1 MTEQIR
7 KKLSFLKAGSYQA
20 QRRAPRR
27 DAIRFPDG
35 TTEYQVN
42 AMLLQEMLE
51 QETPRLYENDRFGF
65 NRTIK
70 KTPVGLVGDRRFTS
84 SIGNITIDYPY
95 VLQNGMDRILERI
108 DEKRAVCEDAEKREL
123 YDAMRDSVT
132 ACLQYADRYRDYARE
147 QGAAELYAALCHVPH
162 GGATSFYEACVML
175 KFLQFT
181 LRCNRNMHLTLGGFD
196 RYMRPYFEADL
207 AAGASEDAL
216 FEVLED
222 FFITL
227 NLDSDTYFGVQKG
240 DNGMSMVLGGRDR
253 DGRDCY
259 CRLSELCILA
269 ARELCLI
276 DPKINLRV
284 DRSTPLSR
292 LELATELTKKGLGF
306 PQYCNDDVV
315 IPGLIRLGYAP
326 EDACNY
332 TVAACWEFII
342 PGKSFDIPNL
352 DRVNFPL
359 AVERAVNEDLLGC
372 ATFEDF
378 LVAVRRR
385 TEEECRAVAERMLVR
400 GPIQNVSPYLSVF
413 VSDCI
418 ERGLDVSQGGAI
430 YNAYGAHGVGISS
443 AADAIAAV
451 KQVIFDEKTRTAE
464 ELLRAI
470 GADFRGF
477 AELRNELL
485 AAPKMGNDDDAVDR
499 WADLLMECFENVFS
513 QYRNCYGAQ
522 LRPGT
527 GSAMEYI
534 FSAAT
539 VGATADGRHA
549 HAPFGC
555 SFSPSPTARLNG
567 PLSCIRSFTKHDL
580 LRIINGGPLTMEI
593 HGNVFRNADGVKKVA
608 ALVKA
613 FIDRGGHQ
621 LQLNAVSRDTLLDA
635 QEHPEAHRDLI
646 VRVWGWSGYFNELD
660 PEYREHII
668 SRTEFGA

>member
-7 KKLSFLKAGSYQA
+7 KKLFFLKEGSYQA
-20 QRRAPRR
+20 ERRAPRR

-35 TTEYQVN
+35 TSEYQVN
-42 AMLLQEMLE
+42 AALLREMLE

-108 DEKRAVCEDAEKREL
+108 DEKRAVCEDAEKLEL

-132 ACLQYADRYRDYARE
+132 ACLQCADRYRDYARE

-240 DNGMSMVLGGRDR
+240 DNSMSMVLGGRDK

-269 ARELCLI
+269 AGELCLI

-359 AVERAVNEDLLGC
+359 AVERAVNEDLLDC
-372 ATFEDF
+372 VTFEDF
-378 LVAVRRR
+378 LAAVRRR

-400 GPIQNVSPYLSVF
+400 GSAQNVSPYLSVF

-499 WADLLMECFENVFS
+499 WADLLMECFETVFS
-513 QYRNCYGAQ
+513 QYRNRYGAQ

-534 FSAAT
+534 LSAAT
-539 VGATADGRHA
+539 VGATADGRYA

-580 LRIINGGPLTMEI
+580 SRIINGGPLTMEI
-593 HGNVFRNADGVKKVA
+593 HGNVFRNEDGIKKVA

-621 LQLNAVSRDTLLDA
+621 LQLNAVSRETLLDA